1 MIRSD
6 LSEPLMFDH
15 AMSLNVSYG
24 HYYYTFPNHWH
35 DFMEIIAPLNDE
47 YTLSLGTETW
57 QMNRD
62 QIALIAPRTLHSIAQ
77 KTDKPNLILQF
88 SNIFLPQLH
97 DFAANRQVFLSDP
110 ILDIH
115 DGVPF
120 EENPLELLLRIKDVF
135 YGREAFRELRMY
147 ELLLR
152 FFIVVGK
159 HNTILQSELSAL
171 KTPQQ
176 KAYDQKFEAISK
188 FLRERYMN
196 DVSMEDTAAFAG
208 FSKYHFSRLFKEYY
222 QMSFPEYVTSLRIAK
237 AKELLEN
244 PAVSIMDVALQ
255 SGFSSIASFNR
266 AFKRQNQCTPS
277 QFRKMFGQSTISW
290 GRAEKK
296 GRLK

>member
-1 MIRSD
+1 MIKSD
-6 LSEPLMFDH
+6 LSEPLLFDH
-15 AMSLNVSYG
+15 SMSLNVSYG
-24 HYYYTFPNHWH
+24 HYYYSFPNHWH
-35 DFMEIIAPLNDE
+35 NFMEIIVPLNDE

-57 QMNRD
+57 EMNRD
-62 QIALIAPRTLHSIAQ
+62 QIALIAPRTLHSIVQ
-77 KTDKPNLILQF
+77 TTNKPNLILQF

-97 DFAANRQVFLSDP
+97 DFAANKQLFLSNP

-115 DGVPF
+115 DGVAF
-120 EENPLELLLRIKDVF
+120 EENPLELLLRIKDIF

-152 FFIVVGK
+152 FFIVVGN
-159 HNTILQSELSAL
+159 HNTLLQSELSAS

-176 KAYDQKFEAISK
+176 KAYDQKFVAISK

-196 DVSMEDTAAFAG
+196 DVSLEDTAAFAG

-237 AKELLEN
+237 ATELLEN
-244 PAVSIMDVALQ
+244 PAASIMDVALQ

-277 QFRKMFGQSTISW
+277 QFRKMFDQSTISW